1 VAARARRPRS
11 APGRGA
17 GEPLRLAERDAILGL
32 TPEPPRSPILAAASI
47 NPSPRIRPPV
57 NSTLRRS
64 LAAPLLLLAGA
75 CAHIANAASDDAA
88 TRLERHEAAFHAAAA
103 DRDAERVAA
112 FFADDAVLH
121 VAGMPEIRGREAIG
135 RFYAN
140 MYRFLAATRATP
152 VSRQAASSGDLAY
165 STGRTVNEFRGP
177 DGEVSYA
184 GKYALVWTRHDGEW
198 LVSLYAVSSDQPD
211 AAR

>member
-1 VAARARRPRS
+1 VRS
-11 APGRGA
+11 PPSALGRGA

-32 TPEPPRSPILAAASI
+32 TPEPPRSPNLAAASI
-47 NPSPRIRPPV
+47 NPSPRISPPV

-64 LAAPLLLLAGA
+64 LAAPLLLLLLAGA

-88 TRLERHEAAFHAAAA
+88 TRLERREAAFHAAAA
-103 DRDAERVAA
+103 DRDAERVTA

-177 DGEVSYA
+177 DGVVSYA
-184 GKYALVWTRHDGEW
+184 GKYALVWTRQDGEW